1 MYDAIGLPV
10 SWAFETDCA
19 YGDFIGSRIAAADGA
34 AQAPDIGQRACVG
47 RTGWLEQD
55 RTLGRPAIGS
65 GSADRPTARQ
75 AGDVGYEQGLT
86 LWRWSRGCHLQ
97 DCVTQFFE
105 IIWRRVG
112 LR

>member
-55 RTLGRPAIGS
+55 RTLGWPAIGS

-75 AGDVGYEQGLT
+75 AGDLDYEQRLT
-86 LWRWSRGCHLQ
+86 LWLWSRGRGNV
-97 DCVTQFFE
+97 D
-105 IIWRRVG
+105 R

>member
-19 YGDFIGSRIAAADGA
+19 YGDFIGSRIAAVDGA
-34 AQAPDIGQRACVG
+34 AQTPDIGQRACVG

-55 RTLGRPAIGS
+55 RTLGWPAIGS

-75 AGDVGYEQGLT
+75 AGDVGYEQGVDALALEPGMSLT
-86 LWRWSRGCHLQ
+86 
-97 DCVTQFFE
+97 
-105 IIWRRVG
+105 G
-112 LR
+112 LRDVVLRDYMS